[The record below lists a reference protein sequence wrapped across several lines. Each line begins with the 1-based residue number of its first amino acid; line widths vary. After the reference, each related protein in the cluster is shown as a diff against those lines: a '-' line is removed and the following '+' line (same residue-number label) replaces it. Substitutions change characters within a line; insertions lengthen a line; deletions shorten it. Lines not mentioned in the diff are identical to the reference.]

1 MTLHRTLKRAVT
13 LQARENS
20 QRYDPRIDLLK
31 ELADPVR
38 LRVIDHLGNV
48 GPATVSELAA
58 GLRVTMPQLSNHLR
72 RLREAGLVRVERTGR
87 HAIYELADVSL
98 QALLPL
104 LDRLTGRVNTRPP
117 EPDPEVGRTCY
128 DHLAGRV
135 GVALYAALRERGAL
149 RDQPDGTVE
158 VGDEAPLR
166 ALGVDPAAVG
176 GDRRRFAFE
185 CFDAQQHAPHLAGA
199 MGDALAEALTARG
212 WIERGEGR
220 AVRVTAAG
228 ERGLRE
234 LGVEL

>member
-1 MTLHRTLKRAVT
+1 MTLHRTLKRAMTV
-13 LQARENS
+13 QPKANS
-20 QRYDPRIDLLK
+20 QRCDPRVDLLK

-38 LRVIDHLGNV
+38 LRVIDRLGHG

-58 GLRVTMPQLSNHLR
+58 ALRVTMPQLSNHLR

-87 HAIYELADVSL
+87 HAIYELADESL

-104 LDRLTGRVNTRPP
+104 LDRLTGRVSTRPP

-128 DHLAGRV
+128 DHLAGRL
-135 GVALYAALRERGAL
+135 GVALYAGLRERGAL
-149 RDQPDGTVE
+149 RDQPDGTVT

-185 CFDAQQHAPHLAGA
+185 CFDARQHAPHLAGA
-199 MGDALAEALTARG
+199 MGDALAEALVSRG
-212 WIERGEGR
+212 WVERAR
-220 AVRVTAAG
+220 AVRCT
-228 ERGLRE
+228 
-234 LGVEL
+234 